1 MMERLNELSEILAI
15 LSAMIA
21 PVVLI
26 SAGASLTIS
35 TANRLAR
42 AVERTR
48 NLLKRYEELAKTTVV
63 DESAEAE
70 TMMLYDELLLST
82 RRSRLLQRALASL
95 YLTISTFVAASV
107 VLGVV
112 AIVDRGYSWMPL
124 LLIMLG
130 AGLLFYSSVLLIAEV
145 YLTRQAINIEMDFIL
160 SRTRHHASPA
170 VQDYQLQKKPAMKE
184 AQS

>member
-1 MMERLNELSEILAI
+1 MERLNELSEILAI

-26 SAGASLTIS
+26 SASASLTIS

-63 DESAEAE
+63 DESAEQE

-82 RRSRLLQRALASL
+82 RRSRLLQRALTSL
-95 YLTISTFVAASV
+95 YVAMSVFIATSVILAFVAILDEEYAW
-107 VLGVV
+107 LT
-112 AIVDRGYSWMPL
+112 L
-124 LLIMLG
+124 LL
-130 AGLLFYSSVLLIAEV
+130 
-145 YLTRQAINIEMDFIL
+145 
-160 SRTRHHASPA
+160 
-170 VQDYQLQKKPAMKE
+170 
-184 AQS
+184 